1 MDQMSRRLQ
10 WKYTIP
16 WRRWKDVEGDVMRK
30 GDGQLPVIG
39 EFIYSITTRRLRII
53 FSEKRGKLLHWM
65 IVVGKM
71 LGRKDDKS
79 NCIGKVEWK
88 LLNVADGCLEECI
101 SMTRNIFNKFIFTII
116 SKSSGKRALNSSQSM
131 EIFQLDLSVFVCV
144 KISSSDNAKLYC
156 TNPLKSK
163 Y

>member
-16 WRRWKDVEGDVMRK
+16 WRRWKDVEGDVMGE

-101 SMTRNIFNKFIFTII
+101 SMTRNI
-116 SKSSGKRALNSSQSM
+116 
-131 EIFQLDLSVFVCV
+131 
-144 KISSSDNAKLYC
+144 
-156 TNPLKSK
+156 
-163 Y
+163 